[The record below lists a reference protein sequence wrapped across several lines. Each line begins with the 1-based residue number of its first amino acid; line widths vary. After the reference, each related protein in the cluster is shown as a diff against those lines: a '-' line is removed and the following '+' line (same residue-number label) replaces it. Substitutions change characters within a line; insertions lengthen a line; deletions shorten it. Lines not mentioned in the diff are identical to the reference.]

1 MSRGAYPTL
10 LMLAM
15 SLPGTV
21 RALGL
26 GEIRVDSSL
35 NEPLSAQ
42 IDIVGATHDELLALT
57 ASVANREIFQRYG
70 ADRPAFLSTATFKVG
85 LDAQGRPV
93 LNVRSGEPFTDPLVS
108 FLVDL
113 RWGKNE
119 VVREYSLLLDPAG
132 FNVPQHAAEAAMAAV
147 AAALPT
153 PTPVAS
159 RLAHAALEQPA
170 PVPATPAPAATA
182 APKTA
187 ARVARSSPA
196 DNTQSAVP
204 THHRIAARDTL
215 RGIARHAGARGESE
229 VQRMMIAIF
238 RANPNAFEDNINRL
252 RRGAVLSLPSAD
264 QVAAISPLDAKR
276 EVRSQMTA
284 WRLDGRRGAPSQDVE
299 AAGQAVV
306 ANESPARAAA
316 AADAA
321 AAESADDS
329 LKTRVQFLEQS
340 LQEMHQQLA
349 RHNAQL
355 KDLGPAAA
363 LAAQPLAAQP
373 SAAAHALE
381 PTPASASPAPLSG
394 TAFIGPLAAGLALL
408 VTGVSYARSRL
419 RRAVA
424 RAPEPVMSLPNAA
437 PPPVSAAAGDVPIAP
452 ATVLPTA
459 AASAQRTQPP
469 EPATVA
475 AAGRARGYSFDDTTI
490 LTDIDTEA
498 LERSYLD
505 SLGIET
511 SPSEPAKVTAAD
523 APVASTAATDDTVQ
537 LAHRM
542 DDEEED
548 TLEASTTAALN
559 TLDLDATAEHV
570 QMPSGLNDRAVVS
583 EGRANIVD
591 ALKMAIDRDPHRRD
605 LRMKLL
611 ETYFSAALNNQ
622 RAFVDV
628 VRKLAR
634 DRDKLSADDWNKVV
648 KMGQEIAAED
658 ILFAGT
664 SKHEPSDQLADC
676 A

>member
-1 MSRGAYPTL
+1 
-10 LMLAM
+10 
-15 SLPGTV
+15 
-21 RALGL
+21 
-26 GEIRVDSSL
+26 
-35 NEPLSAQ
+35 
-42 IDIVGATHDELLALT
+42 
-57 ASVANREIFQRYG
+57 
-70 ADRPAFLSTATFKVG
+70 
-85 LDAQGRPV
+85 
-93 LNVRSGEPFTDPLVS
+93 
-108 FLVDL
+108 
-113 RWGKNE
+113 
-119 VVREYSLLLDPAG
+119 
-132 FNVPQHAAEAAMAAV
+132 
-147 AAALPT
+147 
-153 PTPVAS
+153 
-159 RLAHAALEQPA
+159 
-170 PVPATPAPAATA
+170 
-182 APKTA
+182 
-187 ARVARSSPA
+187 
-196 DNTQSAVP
+196 
-204 THHRIAARDTL
+204 
-215 RGIARHAGARGESE
+215 
-229 VQRMMIAIF
+229 
-238 RANPNAFEDNINRL
+238 
-252 RRGAVLSLPSAD
+252 
-264 QVAAISPLDAKR
+264 
-276 EVRSQMTA
+276 
-284 WRLDGRRGAPSQDVE
+284 
-299 AAGQAVV
+299 
-306 ANESPARAAA
+306 
-316 AADAA
+316 
-321 AAESADDS
+321 
-329 LKTRVQFLEQS
+329 
-340 LQEMHQQLA
+340 
-349 RHNAQL
+349 
-355 KDLGPAAA
+355 
-363 LAAQPLAAQP
+363 
-373 SAAAHALE
+373 
-381 PTPASASPAPLSG
+381 
-394 TAFIGPLAAGLALL
+394 
-408 VTGVSYARSRL
+408 
-419 RRAVA
+419 
-424 RAPEPVMSLPNAA
+424 
-437 PPPVSAAAGDVPIAP
+437 
-452 ATVLPTA
+452 VLPTA